1 MRQQEQGF
9 TLIEL
14 VIVVVILGILAAVAV
29 PRYLDL
35 TSDAQIATKN
45 AAVAT
50 TATAIA
56 TAAGRAKAAPT
67 AALVIAELPGASC
80 AAGVVTQGRVNVTLM
95 ETNGTTA
102 LTACTTTV
110 VGAVG
115 QGVYST

>member
-35 TSDAQIATKN
+35 TADAQIATKN

-95 ETNGTTA
+95 QTDGTTA
-102 LTACTTTV
+102 LSACTTTV